1 MTTPLNIFAN
11 PLRHLILCG
20 SGDLA
25 PAWGPVL
32 HTDPNDGPQVNVG
45 EWSWNPH
52 EQRCVRRERAG
63 YFIFDG
69 DHRWSIHLD
78 AASPWAARLPV
89 IAAWILDAPSLA
101 AWIGG
106 NDFYVTLTIVTP
118 NQALIQRIWGRRR
131 GARCS
136 GSVPVPD
143 LPTLPTHL
151 AAHPPVVALL
161 LALYDVPEIRARV
174 DAVRP

>member
-1 MTTPLNIFAN
+1 VTAPLNIFAN
-11 PLRHLILCG
+11 TLRHLILCG

-32 HTDPNDGPQVNVG
+32 HTDPNDGPQVNTG

-69 DHRWSIHLD
+69 DHRWSIPLD
-78 AASPWAARLPV
+78 AASPWAARLAV
-89 IAAWILDAPSLA
+89 TAAWMLGRSGVGVWLGDNDVFLTLNIATERNTIIQV
-101 AWIGG
+101 AWHR
-106 NDFYVTLTIVTP
+106 FT
-118 NQALIQRIWGRRR
+118 GRR
-131 GARCS
+131 S
-136 GSVPVPD
+136 TGSVPAPS
-143 LPTLPTHL
+143 LPTLPAQS

-174 DAVRP
+174 DAVRS